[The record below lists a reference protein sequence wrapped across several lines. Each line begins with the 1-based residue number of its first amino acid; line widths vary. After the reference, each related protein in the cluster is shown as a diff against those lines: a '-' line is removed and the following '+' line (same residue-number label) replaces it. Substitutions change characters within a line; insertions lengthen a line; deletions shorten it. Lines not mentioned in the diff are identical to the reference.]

1 MNGFFVAG
9 TDTDAGKT
17 LVTAA
22 LVRQMRIHGIDAVPM
37 KVIQTGG
44 GYTEDGYPIS
54 PDFDVYCS
62 ASSFIGEGDEIGDMV
77 PLSFAAPCSPH
88 LASRLE
94 WTACEIGPVLAALKR
109 LSVRHDLVIAEG
121 VGGINVPLSDTL
133 TTLDLI
139 KETGLP
145 IILVIRNVLGC
156 VNHAINTIQVLKL
169 HNIPIRGAVMTE
181 TSSPQ
186 DCDIFILEDNPRII
200 RQLGDIPILGNLPF
214 IDEAQSGTESFWA
227 ALDVYMNDIVGAL
240 LKSGNNEQN

>member
-22 LVRQMRIHGIDAVPM
+22 LVRQMRIQGIDAVPM

-44 GYTEDGYPIS
+44 GYTEDGFPIS

-62 ASSFIGEGDEIGDMV
+62 ASSFIRDGDEIRDMV

-88 LASRLE
+88 LASRME
-94 WTACEIGPVLAALKR
+94 GTACEIGPVLAALKR
-109 LSVRHDLVIAEG
+109 LCLRHDLVIAEG

-145 IILVIRNVLGC
+145 LILVIRNVLGC
-156 VNHAINTIQVLKL
+156 VNHAINTIQVLRS
-169 HNIPIRGAVMTE
+169 HNIQIRGAVMTE
-181 TSSPQ
+181 TTPPQ
-186 DCDIFILEDNPRII
+186 DCDTFILEDNPRII
-200 RQLGDIPILGNLPF
+200 RQLGDIPILGSLPF
-214 IDEAQSGTESFWA
+214 IDGAQSGTEPFWA
-227 ALDVYMNDIVGAL
+227 ALDVYMDGIADAL
-240 LKSGNNEQN
+240 LKGGNNEQN

>member
-22 LVRQMRIHGIDAVPM
+22 LVRQMRIQGIDAVPM

-62 ASSFIGEGDEIGDMV
+62 ASSFIGEGDEIRDMV

-94 WTACEIGPVLAALKR
+94 GAACDIGPVLAALKR
-109 LSVRHDLVIAEG
+109 LSVRHDLVIAR
-121 VGGINVPLSDTL
+121 GGGNQCSPV
-133 TTLDLI
+133 
-139 KETGLP
+139 
-145 IILVIRNVLGC
+145 RNGY
-156 VNHAINTIQVLKL
+156 
-169 HNIPIRGAVMTE
+169 
-181 TSSPQ
+181 
-186 DCDIFILEDNPRII
+186 NP
-200 RQLGDIPILGNLPF
+200 
-214 IDEAQSGTESFWA
+214 
-227 ALDVYMNDIVGAL
+227 
-240 LKSGNNEQN
+240 